1 MLYGFRDFIQLRDIW
16 RTMNS
21 RRAESVAKHDGKRE
35 RVQSCSHQKSRE
47 VERMKILDRV
57 ALVIGAAGMWL
68 YMASVEQDR
77 WSRAV
82 LSAAI
87 VVLTFVIK
95 KIGDRIA
102 ERREEQEEWE
112 EERRNRA
119 FSAWIRT
126 GSLKG
131 R

>member
-1 MLYGFRDFIQLRDIW
+1 
-16 RTMNS
+16 
-21 RRAESVAKHDGKRE
+21 
-35 RVQSCSHQKSRE
+35 
-47 VERMKILDRV
+47 MKILDRV

-68 YMASVEQDR
+68 YMASVGQDR

-82 LSAAI
+82 LSVAI
-87 VVLTFVIK
+87 MVLAFVIK
-95 KIGDRIA
+95 KIGDHIA

-112 EERRNRA
+112 KERRNCA

-131 R
+131 

>member
-1 MLYGFRDFIQLRDIW
+1 
-16 RTMNS
+16 
-21 RRAESVAKHDGKRE
+21 
-35 RVQSCSHQKSRE
+35 
-47 VERMKILDRV
+47 MKILDRV
-57 ALVIGAAGMWL
+57 ALVIGVAGMWL

-87 VVLTFVIK
+87 MVLAFVIK
-95 KIGDRIA
+95 KIGDHIA

-112 EERRNRA
+112 EEHRNRA
-119 FSAWIRT
+119 FTAWIRT

-131 R
+131 

>member
-1 MLYGFRDFIQLRDIW
+1 
-16 RTMNS
+16 
-21 RRAESVAKHDGKRE
+21 
-35 RVQSCSHQKSRE
+35 
-47 VERMKILDRV
+47 MKILDRA

-82 LSAAI
+82 LIAI
-87 VVLTFVIK
+87 VVLAFVLK
-95 KIGDRIA
+95 KISDRIA

-112 EERRNRA
+112 EERRSRA
-119 FSAWIRT
+119 FAAWIRT

-131 R
+131 

>member
-1 MLYGFRDFIQLRDIW
+1 M
-16 RTMNS
+16 
-21 RRAESVAKHDGKRE
+21 
-35 RVQSCSHQKSRE
+35 KS
-47 VERMKILDRV
+47 LDRA

-82 LSAAI
+82 LSIAI
-87 VVLTFVIK
+87 MVLAFMVK

-102 ERREEQEEWE
+102 ERREEQEERE
-112 EERRNRA
+112 EEHRNRA
-119 FSAWIRT
+119 FAAWIRT

-131 R
+131 

>member
-1 MLYGFRDFIQLRDIW
+1 
-16 RTMNS
+16 
-21 RRAESVAKHDGKRE
+21 
-35 RVQSCSHQKSRE
+35 
-47 VERMKILDRV
+47 MKILDRA

-82 LSAAI
+82 LSVAI
-87 VVLTFVIK
+87 VVLAFVLK
-95 KIGDRIA
+95 KISIA

-112 EERRNRA
+112 EERRSRA
-119 FSAWIRT
+119 FAAWIRT

-131 R
+131 